1 MTVFKIYFKGFESR
15 EFEQLNEIVKNEFF
29 DKYLLHGNNDNAE
42 WNDEEKNNLLF
53 LRANPDQKQTRLAIW
68 KLLKKHRQTKI
79 VLCSSESSNA
89 HLAWQ
94 TGIFYFL
101 KLPFSTTELRRLNN
115 KIRET
120 DLPAASKIKF
130 NHKNGFTIIEA
141 ADICFCKSDG
151 NYTEI
156 YLTGNKKILVTRK
169 LKELEEV
176 FRNYV
181 YLTRIGRGHIINL
194 NRIARVNHE
203 IIIFE
208 GMELPVRFSAI
219 DLRRIKSELLWFT

>member
-1 MTVFKIYFKGFESR
+1 MAVFKVYYLDFEND
-15 EFEQLNEIVKNEFF
+15 EFEQLNELIKNEFH
-29 DKYLLHGNNDNAE
+29 DKYLPYRYADAAGLNNEN
-42 WNDEEKNNLLF
+42 NKNLLF
-53 LRANPDQKQTRLAIW
+53 LRANHDQKLTRLALW

-79 VLCSSESSNA
+79 VLCSYESSDA

-101 KLPFSTTELRRLNN
+101 KLPFSTTELRRLGY
-115 KIRET
+115 KISET
-120 DLPAASKIKF
+120 EIPVVPRIKF
-130 NHKNGFTIIEA
+130 NHKNGFTIIDA

-176 FRNYV
+176 FRNYA

-203 IIIFE
+203 VIIFE
-208 GMELPVRFSAI
+208 GMELPVKFSAI
-219 DLRRIKSELLWFT
+219 DLRRIKSEMLWFT